1 MIPQHEAEQLLA
13 MEKVV
18 ITGKPFNLPAK
29 GKESWDLES
38 NDGSEKFIIDV
49 WRGKIEIARY
59 TANHRYRKEI
69 VLARV
74 CVNNKPHM
82 NPDGETISEPHLH
95 LYREGLGDRYAIPL
109 PREFFSTPNDI
120 VCTVREFLTY
130 CNVVRHPQVQLQEAL
145 F

>member
-1 MIPQHEAEQLLA
+1 MITQQEANELLA

-18 ITGKPFNLPAK
+18 VSGKPLALPTS
-29 GKESWDLES
+29 GKKSWNLES
-38 NDGSEKFIIDV
+38 NDGTEKFIIDV

-59 TANHRYRKEI
+59 TINHRYRKEI

-82 NPDGETISEPHLH
+82 NPDREFISEPHLH
-95 LYREGLGDRYAIPL
+95 LYREGFGDRYAIPL
-109 PREFFSTPNDI
+109 PKDYFSSPDNI
-120 VCTVREFLTY
+120 VCTVREFLVY
-130 CNVVRHPQVQLQEAL
+130 CNVLGHPDVRLQEAL